1 MWNHESLLHLK
12 TERLDLIPCS
22 LGVAQAVV
30 ADKSKLE
37 AILAVRVPDDW
48 PAQDL
53 REFLPFYAQQLE
65 ADLSLLGWGVWL
77 MIRAMERVVI
87 GDVGFKG
94 RPSLEGTVEIGY
106 SVIPAY
112 RNQGYASEA
121 AQALVNWAFTQQGVE
136 SIIAECSEDNAPSI
150 RVLEQLGMKRLEPDG
165 SLLKWELKAIRFR

>member
-65 ADLSLLGWGVWL
+65 Y
-77 MIRAMERVVI
+77 E
-87 GDVGFKG
+87 
-94 RPSLEGTVEIGY
+94 SLET
-106 SVIPAY
+106 
-112 RNQGYASEA
+112 
-121 AQALVNWAFTQQGVE
+121 
-136 SIIAECSEDNAPSI
+136 
-150 RVLEQLGMKRLEPDG
+150 
-165 SLLKWELKAIRFR
+165 